1 MDKAGYQD
9 MKIIFGEHSWWK
21 AGVTFLENGLKACP
35 ELVNSNIIA
44 AAHGYTLIGNTE
56 FVQSPLCAENNIHI
70 WNTETSSTDTYDPS
84 WKNAMQWATTFHN
97 YLAVSNLNAFVWWA
111 GARPCT
117 NNEALIKLEEALP
130 GTNYERASRYY
141 SYGQFTKFI
150 PEGSGRV
157 DVKTIAPENDEEAFP
172 KELLMTAYVKDDTYT
187 IVLVNNSTS
196 KAFETKLEIEGKE
209 FQTMIA
215 YTSDEGVKWQR
226 KKVNPSLSG
235 LRAITVP
242 KFSVVTITGKMK
254 DMEAE

>member
-1 MDKAGYQD
+1 MQ
-9 MKIIFGEHSWWK
+9 
-21 AGVTFLENGLKACP
+21 
-35 ELVNSNIIA
+35 
-44 AAHGYTLIGNTE
+44 LIGNTE

-150 PEGSGRV
+150 PEGSRRV

>member
-1 MDKAGYQD
+1 
-9 MKIIFGEHSWWK
+9 
-21 AGVTFLENGLKACP
+21 
-35 ELVNSNIIA
+35 
-44 AAHGYTLIGNTE
+44 
-56 FVQSPLCAENNIHI
+56 
-70 WNTETSSTDTYDPS
+70 
-84 WKNAMQWATTFHN
+84 MQWATTFHN
-97 YLAVSNLNAFVWWA
+97 YLAVSNLNAFIWWA

-117 NNEALIKLEEALP
+117 NNEALIRLEEALP

-150 PEGSGRV
+150 PEGSRRV
-157 DVKTIAPENDEEAFP
+157 DIKTVAPEGDEEAFL
-172 KELLMTAYVKDDTYT
+172 KELLMTAYIKDDNYT

-209 FQTMIA
+209 FQTMIS

-235 LRAITVP
+235 LRSITVP

-254 DMEAE
+254 DIEAE